1 MCCTAI
7 SSICVAVGLKFRD
20 IQSLRVNT
28 SQVSAVIPCLLEAAA
43 VPAKFVHPNHIVY
56 LCSLGLT
63 NLLFPYSANS

>member
-43 VPAKFVHPNHIVY
+43 VPATFVHPNHIVY
-56 LCSLGLT
+56 LCSSGLT